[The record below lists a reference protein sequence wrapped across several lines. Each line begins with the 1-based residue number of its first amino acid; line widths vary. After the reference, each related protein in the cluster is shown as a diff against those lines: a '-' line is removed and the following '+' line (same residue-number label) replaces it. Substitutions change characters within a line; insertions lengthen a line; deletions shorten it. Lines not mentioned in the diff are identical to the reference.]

1 MDLRQCWGCSHLGCS
16 SPTVPLQIVPL
27 LVNTPKGDSEHT
39 YALLDACIQASLVLE
54 KFAAEVGLE
63 GPKKVPTLGA
73 INSKEESKPTRKVPF
88 FVKTVSDD
96 NAMTSILIPED
107 WTVPRLNLS
116 KQRITRSV
124 MHVDQASCSQ
134 PKDTRS

>member
-27 LVNTPKGDSEHT
+27 LVNTPKGDSERT

-116 KQRITRSV
+116 K
-124 MHVDQASCSQ
+124 
-134 PKDTRS
+134 